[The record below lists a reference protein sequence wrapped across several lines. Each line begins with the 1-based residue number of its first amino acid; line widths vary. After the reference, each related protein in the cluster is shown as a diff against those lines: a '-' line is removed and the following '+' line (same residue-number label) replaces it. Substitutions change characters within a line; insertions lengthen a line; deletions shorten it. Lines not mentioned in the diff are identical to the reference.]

1 MNRIITAVTSGD
13 TACFKDGTYRILGRT
28 SVDIIK
34 SGGYKI
40 SALDVERHL
49 LAHTSITA
57 VAVLGLPDITWG
69 QRVAAVVVLAPKSG
83 RQTDDG
89 RTDGHTDQLSLPE
102 LRDWASDHM
111 PSYQIPTV
119 LKIVAVIPCNAMGKV
134 NKKELL
140 SQVFAKE
147 LKRSM

>member
-1 MNRIITAVTSGD
+1 MSAWASAVIIITCVVTGD
-13 TACFKDGTYRILGRT
+13 TACFKNGLCHILGRT

-49 LAHTSITA
+49 LDHKGIAA

-69 QRVAAVVVLAPKSG
+69 QRVAAVVVLTPAM
-83 RQTDDG
+83 
-89 RTDGHTDQLSLPE
+89 DQLSLDDLKE
-102 LRDWASDHM
+102 WASEHM
-111 PSYQIPTV
+111 PGYQIPTV
-119 LKIVAVIPCNAMGKV
+119 IKIVDDIPRNAMGKV

-140 SQVFAKE
+140 SQLFAKE
-147 LKRSM
+147 LKRTM

>member
-1 MNRIITAVTSGD
+1 MTAGD

-49 LAHTSITA
+49 LAHTSIAA

-69 QRVAAVVVLAPKSG
+69 QRVAAVVVLAPKSN
-83 RQTDDG
+83 RQSDHDS
-89 RTDGHTDQLSLPE
+89 DQLSLPE
-102 LRDWASDHM
+102 LRDWASEHM

-119 LKIVAVIPCNAMGKV
+119 LKIVDEIPRNAMGKV

-140 SQVFAKE
+140 SRVFAKE